1 MFTKPTIEYRGHEL
15 KASLRAFIN
24 GALVCSQAL
33 AEQARKIEYYGVEIR
48 FSGGVM
54 VIDDAL
60 KEWAKRLETV
70 ATLENQAETKAE
82 ISLRDADLRYP
93 YSVPCDRDREFS
105 GTARRSFRD
114 DLIRCLDT
122 DVPAQMVIMDDLLT
136 MVDFD
141 AMARLIQ
148 SQAASLV
155 KAGYEQAANEIAEL
169 LGFKGYTPKA
179 TKLTPRGLVFTSM
192 YGGVNSGMD
201 RFYFQQDLAKAA
213 DALRIAEADLG
224 ISGASGAI
232 SNVCQA
238 LSRYPSFETIPSRT
252 VLGITGVLSALVF
265 KGKTEFTVE
274 ASRADALL
282 SFIAQYGSVELPVLT
297 AAA

>member
-1 MFTKPTIEYRGHEL
+1 MFTKPTIEYSGHEL
-15 KASLRAFIN
+15 KASLRAFIS

-33 AEQARKIEYYGVEIR
+33 AELAKKIEFYGVEVR
-48 FSGGVM
+48 FSGGVL
-54 VIDDAL
+54 VIDAAL
-60 KEWAKRLETV
+60 KEWAKRLEGV
-70 ATLENQAETKAE
+70 ATIENQAETQAV
-82 ISLRDADLRYP
+82 ISLRNDHLRYP

-114 DLIRCLDT
+114 DLNRCSDT
-122 DVPAQMVIMDDLLT
+122 DNLSQMVIVDELLT

-169 LGFKGYTPKA
+169 LGFKGYTPKT

-192 YGGVNSGMD
+192 YGGVNNGMD
-201 RFYFQQDLAKAA
+201 RFYFQQDLAKAV

-224 ISGASGAI
+224 ISGTSRAI

-238 LSRYPSFETIPSRT
+238 LSNYPGFETIPSRT
-252 VLGITGVLSALVF
+252 VLGISGVLSAVVF

-282 SFIAQYGSVELPVLT
+282 SFIAQYSSIDLPALT
-297 AAA
+297 ADA